1 MKVRVLIM
9 AMMAAFASFANAQ
22 EQKPV
27 EEQQACQLDKRIE
40 AHVARMNERFLLD
53 DAKAEKFASLYK
65 EYLLEM
71 QKCRPEIVSGKD
83 LSDEQIKKNME
94 ARMDTRQKAL
104 DVEKKYYNK
113 LSKVLNAKQLQ
124 KVFGNKDG
132 FKGHGDRKFAPRKGN
147 AGKSAWSKGGRP
159 GFGPGMKP
167 GMKPGCDK
175 AKAKCAKDACDK
187 KGKDAC
193 DKECAKDA
201 CGKKGKDCTKKECKK

>member
-1 MKVRVLIM
+1 MKTRFLVLALLM
-9 AMMAAFASFANAQ
+9 TFSAGAMAQ
-22 EQKPV
+22 EKKEKKENFTPEQRVEKFVEKMQKG
-27 EEQQACQLDKRIE
+27 L
-40 AHVARMNERFLLD
+40 MLD

-71 QKCRPEIVSGKD
+71 QKCRPEIVRGKD

-94 ARMDTRQKAL
+94 ARMDARQKAL

-124 KVFGNKDG
+124 KVFGNKNG

-201 CGKKGKDCTKKECKK
+201 CDKKGKDCTKKECKK